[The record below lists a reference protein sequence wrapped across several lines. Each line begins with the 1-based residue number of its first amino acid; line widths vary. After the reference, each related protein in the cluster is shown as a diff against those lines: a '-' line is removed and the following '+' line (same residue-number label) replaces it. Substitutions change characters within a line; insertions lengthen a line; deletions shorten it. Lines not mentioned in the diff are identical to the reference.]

1 MRTELR
7 AKFFAMLL
15 MAFCVSLCACGGSEN
30 ATDAK
35 TSSQTQLQAT
45 QFELP
50 PAVGQSRSQ

>member
-7 AKFFAMLL
+7 AKFFAMLF
-15 MAFCVSLCACGGSEN
+15 MAFCLSLCACGGSESTAN
-30 ATDAK
+30 TKA
-35 TSSQTQLQAT
+35 SVQTQPTAT

>member
-7 AKFFAMLL
+7 SKLFAMLL
-15 MAFCVSLCACGGSEN
+15 MALSLSLCACGGSES

-35 TSSQTQLQAT
+35 ASVQTQPTAT